1 FIALSGLRHAP
12 VDASAAAALLSGT
25 RAAVGVAM
33 ARAPHPRAR
42 VAWHALDLDAVRDR
56 LDREGE
62 PAATVAEQAA
72 ARLRAVADR
81 AGRVPVLAP
90 AFWSWELARAVR
102 GELDDPLTPVLAVG
116 SAASAILGSVV
127 DALLVVGALDLNALV
142 GGFQRLRAER
152 ALSGLLAEQTQKAR
166 IFEESGRAGLPRIV
180 DASRLHPGHVIE
192 LKTDDVVPADARLLW
207 EDGLEVDE
215 SALTGESLPVD
226 KSVDPAPKA
235 PVAER
240 YCMVF
245 EGTTVVAGRARAVV
259 VDTGDHTESARAVA
273 LAARTP
279 AAAGVQARLQELTRK
294 ALPLTL
300 AGGAA
305 VTGLSLLRGAPVRQ
319 AVAGGVSV

>member
-1 FIALSGLRHAP
+1 
-12 VDASAAAALLSGT
+12 
-25 RAAVGVAM
+25 
-33 ARAPHPRAR
+33 
-42 VAWHALDLDAVRDR
+42 VR
-56 LDREGE
+56 
-62 PAATVAEQAA
+62 
-72 ARLRAVADR
+72 
-81 AGRVPVLAP
+81 VLAP
-90 AFWSWELARAVR
+90 ARWSWQLARAVR

-152 ALSGLLAEQTQKAR
+152 ALSGLLAEQKQKAR
-166 IFEESGRAGLPRIV
+166 LAEDPASGDGHVGLGEEPGAEGEYRAPGRSGGGGPSVPAAVPSRTGGTGGTAVPVGDGPREAAGEAPARGEPRIV
-180 DASRLHPGHVIE
+180 DAAKLHPGHVIE
-192 LKTDDVVPADARLLW
+192 LKADDVVPADARLLW

-226 KSVDPAPKA
+226 KCVDPVPRA

-240 YCMVF
+240 SCMVF

-259 VDTGDHTESARAVA
+259 VDTGDHTEAARAVA

-279 AAAGVQARLQELTRK
+279 SAAGVQARLQELTRK

-319 AVAGGVSV
+319 AVAGGVSVAVAAVPEGLPLVATVAQLAA

>member
-1 FIALSGLRHAP
+1 
-12 VDASAAAALLSGT
+12 GT
-25 RAAVGVAM
+25 RAALGVAM

-42 VAWHALDLDAVRDR
+42 VPWHTLDPTGVRER
-56 LDREGE
+56 LAREKEPEPSLGE
-62 PAATVAEQAA
+62 QLTARMKAA
-72 ARLRAVADR
+72 ADR

-90 AFWSWELARAVR
+90 VKWTWQLGQAVR

-116 SAASAILGSVV
+116 SAAEAILGSVM

-152 ALSGLLAEQTQKAR
+152 ALSGLLAQQKQKAR
-166 IFEESGRAGLPRIV
+166 VAEEETHDPTAEPRVV
-180 DASRLHPGHVIE
+180 DAAKLHPGHIVD
-192 LKTDDVVPADARLLW
+192 LKADDVVPADARLLW

-226 KSVDPAPKA
+226 KNVDPVTNA

-240 YCMVF
+240 HCMVF
-245 EGTTVVAGRARAVV
+245 EGTTVVAGRAQAVV
-259 VDTGDHTESARAVA
+259 VDTGEHTEAARAVS

-279 AAAGVQARLQELTRK
+279 SAAGVQARLQELTRK

-305 VTGLSLLRGAPVRQ
+305 VTGLSLLRGTPIRQ